1 LLISTHEDHSIIHQC
16 GLLQHDV
23 EPKRI
28 AEAGDEELNLLWLGN
43 WWIMAWERHESFG
56 EFIDRPCVM

>member
-1 LLISTHEDHSIIHQC
+1 LLISTREDHSIIHQR

-43 WWIMAWERHESFG
+43 
-56 EFIDRPCVM
+56 